1 MISQSV
7 IDPVTILRTLIQFN
21 TTNPPGNEEGAVK
34 WVRDL
39 LESNGI
45 KSKIIARNPTRPN
58 LIARLPGNGSAPP
71 LLLYGHLDVVTT
83 QGQNWKYP
91 PFEGRLID
99 GYIWGRGALDMKGGN
114 AIFLAAF
121 MRAFTEN
128 LPLAGDVILAFVA
141 DEEEGGDYGAHYL
154 TTQFADLF
162 HGVRHAL
169 GEFGGFPYSFAGQKF
184 YPIMVAEKQI
194 CAMRAIIRGP
204 GGHGSLTQP
213 EGAMARLAEV
223 ILAIEK
229 NKLPVHITSELRL
242 MIDSLREYLPKNL
255 NLLMGMTLKASLTD
269 RILNLLGP
277 ARPILEPLVRNSVNA
292 TIVQGG
298 EKINVIPSEIH
309 LGLDGRLLPGFTP
322 DDMVDELKPVI
333 GEDIEIVVERFDPGP
348 AHLDLTLFPFLKE
361 LLEEADPKGIPIPF
375 LLPAVSDAR
384 FFSQLGIQTYG
395 FIPMNLPPEF
405 NFNQL
410 IHAADE
416 RIPVESLEFGTSVV
430 YNTLLKYGGHLQ

>member
-1 MISQSV
+1 MKSQSV

-21 TTNPPGNEEGAVK
+21 TTNPPGDEEEAVSWIK
-34 WVRDL
+34 EL
-39 LESNGI
+39 LASNGI
-45 KSKIIARNPTRPN
+45 ESKIIARETNRPN
-58 LIARLPGNGSAPP
+58 LIARLPGNGTAPP

-83 QGQNWKYP
+83 QGQEWQYP
-91 PFEGRLID
+91 PFEGKIID
-99 GYIWGRGALDMKGGN
+99 DYIWGRGALDMKGGN

-121 MRAFTEN
+121 MRAFIEK

-141 DEEEGGDYGAHYL
+141 DEEGGGDYGAHYL
-154 TTQFADLF
+154 ISQFADLF
-162 HGVRHAL
+162 QGVRHAL
-169 GEFGGFPYSFAGQKF
+169 SEFGGFPYYFAGRKF

-204 GGHGSLTQP
+204 AGHGSLTQTK
-213 EGAMARLAEV
+213 GTMARLAEV
-223 ILAIEK
+223 ILALEK
-229 NKLPVHITSELRL
+229 KKLPIHITSELHL
-242 MIDSLREYLPKNL
+242 MINSLRDYLPISL
-255 NLLMGMTLKASLTD
+255 SLLMGMSLKPRLTN

-277 ARPILEPLVRNSVNA
+277 AKPILEPLVRNSVNA
-292 TIVQGG
+292 TIIQGG

-333 GEDIEIVVERFDPGP
+333 GEDIEIIIERFDPGP
-348 AHLDLTLFPFLKE
+348 GHLDLTLFPFLKKM
-361 LLEEADPKGIPIPF
+361 LEESDSTGIPIPF

-395 FIPMNLPPEF
+395 FIPMNLPPNF
-405 NFNQL
+405 NFTQV

-416 RIPVESLEFGTSVV
+416 RIPVESLEFGTSVI
-430 YNTLLKYGGHLQ
+430 YNTLLNYGGHLQ